1 MHIIALILVLLTM
14 GGATNAPGGEL
25 QPFLEHAHGRAPH
38 EAWQTLQHTP
48 YAQAFTESLAHH
60 QGWTRAHASEV
71 LAAKSYST
79 CSYQGWFWSDGLR
92 FADGSWSVGAIYRE
106 AYPNERFACVQGRP
120 IFSGT
125 CGNAVRAIGGKPD
138 VVCRDIGHEHGSI
151 TVGGAGAGM
160 GNILVGGTTTTTT
173 FDSNLFECQ
182 FTTGGKK

>member
-1 MHIIALILVLLTM
+1 MYVLLILVLLA

-25 QPFLEHAHGRAPH
+25 KPFLEHAHGRAPH

-48 YAQAFTESLAHH
+48 YAQAFTEGLAHH

-92 FADGSWSVGAIYRE
+92 FADGTWSVGTIYRQ
-106 AYPNERFACVQGRP
+106 AYPDERFACINGNP

-125 CGNAVRAIGGKPD
+125 CGNAVRAKGGDPRMI
-138 VVCRDIGHEHGSI
+138 CRDTGKEQGSS
-151 TVGGAGAGM
+151 TVGGAGAGV
-160 GNILVGGTTTTTT
+160 GSTFVGGTATTTT